1 MATLYSGRGA
11 VVGIGAES
19 TWGTAVSRSN
29 WLPLI
34 STSMQRSLTKVPRPT
49 LRVGTLGAMRR
60 THFTSETVVGGDI
73 VVEASHQSMGILLK
87 GILGGAAST
96 GSGPYVHT
104 YKVGALVAG
113 HTIEINRGTGT
124 SERFDGCRFESATFD
139 VSAGGVMTLSCSLI
153 GKTGTARTTLASPT
167 VSTTDLPILHSQCGT
182 LAWGGNTFT
191 LSSMS
196 VTISNALA
204 RRQLLG
210 ATVTAQPLIN
220 DFQSVEMS
228 VTLEVDDQLITD
240 QLNDTEGD
248 AVITFSSGAASTAFT
263 VQNAYLSTVTDPVSA
278 AGVISQSAT
287 LVGQSDGTDEGLK
300 VVVTNASS
308 SATAN

>member
-1 MATLYSGRGA
+1 
-11 VVGIGAES
+11 
-19 TWGTAVSRSN
+19 
-29 WLPLI
+29 
-34 STSMQRSLTKVPRPT
+34 
-49 LRVGTLGAMRR
+49 MRR

-73 VVEASHQSMGILLK
+73 VVEATHQSMGMLLK
-87 GILGGAAST
+87 GVLGGAAST

-104 YKVGALVAG
+104 YKIGALVAG

-139 VSAGGVMTLSCSLI
+139 VSAGGVMTLTCGLI
-153 GKTGTARTTLASPT
+153 GKISAARTTLASP
-167 VSTTDLPILHSQCGT
+167 SISATDLPILHSQCGT

-191 LSSMS
+191 LSSMN
-196 VTISNALA
+196 VTINNSLA

-228 VTLEVDDQLITD
+228 VTLEVEDQLLTD

-248 AVITFSSGAASTAFT
+248 AVITFSSGASSTAFT
-263 VQNAYLSTVTDPVSA
+263 VQNAYLSSCTDPISTS
-278 AGVISQSAT
+278 GVISQSAT

-300 VVVTNASS
+300 IVVTNASS

>member
-1 MATLYSGRGA
+1 MASIYLGA
-11 VVGIGAES
+11 NAAVGIGEES

-34 STSMQRSLTKVPRPT
+34 STTMQRNLTKVPRPT

-73 VVEASHQSMGILLK
+73 VVEATHQSMGMLLK
-87 GILGGAAST
+87 GVLGGAAST

-104 YKVGALVAG
+104 YKIGSLVAG

-139 VSAGGVMTLSCSLI
+139 VSAGGVMTLTCGLI
-153 GKTGTARTTLASPT
+153 GKISAARTTLASP
-167 VSTTDLPILHSQCGT
+167 SISATDLPILHSQCGT

-191 LSSMS
+191 LSSMN
-196 VTISNALA
+196 VTINNSLA

-228 VTLEVDDQLITD
+228 VTLEVEDQLLTD

-263 VQNAYLSTVTDPVSA
+263 IQNAYLGSCTDPISTS
-278 AGVISQSAT
+278 GVISQSAT

-300 VVVTNASS
+300 IVVTNASS